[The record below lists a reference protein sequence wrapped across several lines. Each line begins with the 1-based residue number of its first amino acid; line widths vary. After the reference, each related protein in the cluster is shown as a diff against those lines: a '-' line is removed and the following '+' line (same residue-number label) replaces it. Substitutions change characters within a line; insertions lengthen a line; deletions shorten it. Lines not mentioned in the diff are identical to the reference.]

1 MFTPR
6 EVTFLK
12 NSLRKYIE
20 KAQQQLESLEVEGSK
35 RLQLESRLITTASI
49 LNKLEHTQPEPS
61 NIVKSKEV
69 RILIVDDVESMRKI
83 HRHYFM
89 ECGFRV
95 VDLAEDGQR
104 AMLLLQKAFENE
116 KPYDLIISDWEMP
129 KMSGLELLKKV
140 RTDKKLW
147 RTPLYLIS
155 GLSDKKYIMKGINLG
170 ATGYMVK
177 PINHQMV
184 KQKFSDYLA

>member
-35 RLQLESRLITTASI
+35 RLQLESRLITTVSI

-61 NIVKSKEV
+61 NSVKSKEV

-104 AMLLLQKAFENE
+104 AMFLLQKAFENE
-116 KPYDLIISDWEMP
+116 KPYDLIISD
-129 KMSGLELLKKV
+129 
-140 RTDKKLW
+140 
-147 RTPLYLIS
+147 
-155 GLSDKKYIMKGINLG
+155 
-170 ATGYMVK
+170 
-177 PINHQMV
+177 
-184 KQKFSDYLA
+184 